1 MFWPMGVGPSRK
13 LGLLPPPLWGR
24 AGEGGGAMTTRL
36 TTTPTPNPSPQGR
49 GERTE
54 IAAPSYINHNGA
66 RPRHAIDWEALS
78 LHLVFGAL
86 AAVAIVFLV
95 APTVIVLLTSFTAS
109 QSLKFPPDGLSLRWY
124 LALLDADQ
132 MQAAAWNSL
141 VVAFWTTVL
150 SVVLG
155 TAAALGLARSRSPL
169 ARACDLLFMSPLL
182 LPALAF
188 GFAALIFIH
197 KLGFSPSIPF
207 LVLGHVVVCVPFVLR
222 TTIAALSQL
231 DPALL
236 DASASLGAGSW
247 MTFRRVTL
255 PLIAPGLGAGAF
267 LAFMASFDNVPVSLF
282 LADERTEVL
291 PIHLWQQI
299 ETNLDVRT
307 AAISG
312 VIVIFTLILML
323 VAERFGGLTRQMR

>member
-1 MFWPMGVGPSRK
+1 MV
-13 LGLLPPPLWGR
+13 
-24 AGEGGGAMTTRL
+24 
-36 TTTPTPNPSPQGR
+36 
-49 GERTE
+49 
-54 IAAPSYINHNGA
+54 APRYST
-66 RPRHAIDWEALS
+66 DWEALS
-78 LHLVFGAL
+78 LRVVFGAL
-86 AAVAIVFLV
+86 AAIAIVFLV
-95 APTVIVLLTSFTAS
+95 GPTVIMLLTSFTAS
-109 QSLKFPPDGLSLRWY
+109 QSLRFPPDGLSLRWY
-124 LALLDADQ
+124 AALLDADQ

-155 TAAALGLARSRSPL
+155 TAAALGIARSRSPL
-169 ARACDLLFMSPLL
+169 ARACDVLFMSPLL

-197 KLGFSPSIPF
+197 RLGFAPSIPF
-207 LVLGHVVVCVPFVLR
+207 LVLGHTVVCVPFVLR

-236 DASASLGAGSW
+236 DASQSLGAGGW
-247 MTFRRVTL
+247 RTFRRVTL

-282 LADERTEVL
+282 LADERSEML

-307 AAISG
+307 AAVSG
-312 VIVIFTLILML
+312 LIVMFTLILML
-323 VAERFGGLTRQMR
+323 LAERLAGLTRQMR

>member
-1 MFWPMGVGPSRK
+1 MV
-13 LGLLPPPLWGR
+13 
-24 AGEGGGAMTTRL
+24 
-36 TTTPTPNPSPQGR
+36 
-49 GERTE
+49 
-54 IAAPSYINHNGA
+54 APRYST
-66 RPRHAIDWEALS
+66 DWEALS
-78 LHLVFGAL
+78 LRLVFGAL
-86 AAVAIVFLV
+86 AAIAIVFLV
-95 APTVIVLLTSFTAS
+95 GPTVIMLLTSFTAS
-109 QSLKFPPDGLSLRWY
+109 QSLRFPPDGLSLRWY
-124 LALLDADQ
+124 AALLDADQ

-155 TAAALGLARSRSPL
+155 TAAALGIARSRSPL
-169 ARACDLLFMSPLL
+169 ARACDVLFMSPLL

-197 KLGFSPSIPF
+197 RLGFAPSIPF
-207 LVLGHVVVCVPFVLR
+207 LVLGHTVVCVPFVLR

-236 DASASLGAGSW
+236 DASQSLGAGGW
-247 MTFRRVTL
+247 RTFRRVTL

-282 LADERTEVL
+282 LADERSEML

-307 AAISG
+307 AAVSG
-312 VIVIFTLILML
+312 LIVMFTLILML
-323 VAERFGGLTRQMR
+323 LAERLAGLTRQMR

>member
-1 MFWPMGVGPSRK
+1 M
-13 LGLLPPPLWGR
+13 
-24 AGEGGGAMTTRL
+24 
-36 TTTPTPNPSPQGR
+36 
-49 GERTE
+49 
-54 IAAPSYINHNGA
+54 AA
-66 RPRHAIDWEALS
+66 PRHATDWEALS
-78 LHLVFGAL
+78 LRLVFGAL

-95 APTVIVLLTSFTAS
+95 GPTVIMLLTSFTAS

-124 LALLDADQ
+124 VALLDADQ

-141 VVAFWTTVL
+141 VVAFWTTAL
-150 SVVLG
+150 SVLLG
-155 TAAALGLARSRSPL
+155 TAAALGIARSHSPL
-169 ARACDLLFMSPLL
+169 ARACDVLFMSPLL

-197 KLGFSPSIPF
+197 KLGFAPSIPF
-207 LVLGHVVVCVPFVLR
+207 LVLGHTVVCVPFVLR

-236 DASASLGAGSW
+236 DASQSLGGSGW

-282 LADERTEVL
+282 LADERSEML

-307 AAISG
+307 AAVSG
-312 VIVIFTLILML
+312 LIVMFTLILML
-323 VAERFGGLTRQMR
+323 LAERLAGLTRQMR

>member
-1 MFWPMGVGPSRK
+1 MV
-13 LGLLPPPLWGR
+13 
-24 AGEGGGAMTTRL
+24 
-36 TTTPTPNPSPQGR
+36 
-49 GERTE
+49 
-54 IAAPSYINHNGA
+54 APRYS
-66 RPRHAIDWEALS
+66 IDWEALS
-78 LHLVFGAL
+78 LRLVFGAL
-86 AAVAIVFLV
+86 AAIAIVFLV
-95 APTVIVLLTSFTAS
+95 GPTVIMLLTSFTAS

-124 LALLDADQ
+124 AALLDADQ

-141 VVAFWTTVL
+141 VVAFWTTAL

-155 TAAALGLARSRSPL
+155 TAAALGIARSRSPL
-169 ARACDLLFMSPLL
+169 ARACDVLFMSPLL

-197 KLGFSPSIPF
+197 RLGFAPSIPF
-207 LVLGHVVVCVPFVLR
+207 LVLGHTVVCVPFVLR

-236 DASASLGAGSW
+236 DASQSLGAGGW
-247 MTFRRVTL
+247 RTFRRVTL

-282 LADERTEVL
+282 LADERSEML

-307 AAISG
+307 AAVSG
-312 VIVIFTLILML
+312 LIVMFTLILML
-323 VAERFGGLTRQMR
+323 LAERLAGLTRQMR